1 MFELPVWQLAA
12 GVLAATLVLIA
23 AVAFLR
29 YPRPVMLVV
38 FGLLVVI
45 PAIGFAAYALVPGP
59 VPHPGP
65 LLWLAFIPAIA
76 GVAAG
81 VWMLAWMSS
90 RRSAL
95 TFSNIE
101 FLSNGTLIAYGGLV
115 LGLSDVLG
123 LWQPLYAIANV
134 AASAV
139 WALAWVPKRWRES
152 RVESTVDIRAPVS
165 RVYSFL
171 VDPANWPRYQEGME
185 SAVARPPG
193 PLRVGGEVVTR
204 QRYDSHIRGPKMLPE
219 VIETTSVVTELAP
232 DSRIAMQIAN
242 RASSTSVIEFIAAN
256 GDTRLLVRTRSL
268 APYRLAVF
276 GALIELGTQAPERRA
291 RAQHNLAHL
300 KELLEEP
307 PAHPS

>member
-1 MFELPVWQLAA
+1 MLELPIWQLAA
-12 GVLAATLVLIA
+12 GVLAVTLMLVA

-38 FGLLVVI
+38 FGLLVLI
-45 PAIGFAAYALVPGP
+45 PTIGFAAYALVPGP

-65 LLWLAFIPAIA
+65 LLWLAFIPAI
-76 GVAAG
+76 GGLAAG
-81 VWMLAWMSS
+81 IWMLGWMSS

-101 FLSNGTLIAYGGLV
+101 FLSNGTLVAYGGLV
-115 LGLSDVLG
+115 LGLSDVLA
-123 LWQPLYAIANV
+123 LWQPVYAVANV
-134 AASAV
+134 AVSAA
-139 WALAWVPKRWRES
+139 WALAWVPTRWRES

-171 VDPANWPRYQEGME
+171 ADPANWPRYQE
-185 SAVARPPG
+185 ARPAG
-193 PLRVGGEVVTR
+193 PLAVGKEVVTR

-219 VIETTSVVTELAP
+219 VIETTSVVTELAS

-242 RASSTSVIEFIAAN
+242 RAHSTSTIEFTATN
-256 GDTRLLVRTRSL
+256 GDTRLMVRARSL

-276 GALIELGTQAPERRA
+276 GALIELRTQAPERRA
-291 RAQHNLAHL
+291 RGQRSLARL
-300 KELLEEP
+300 KQLLESP
-307 PAHPS
+307 PPQAR